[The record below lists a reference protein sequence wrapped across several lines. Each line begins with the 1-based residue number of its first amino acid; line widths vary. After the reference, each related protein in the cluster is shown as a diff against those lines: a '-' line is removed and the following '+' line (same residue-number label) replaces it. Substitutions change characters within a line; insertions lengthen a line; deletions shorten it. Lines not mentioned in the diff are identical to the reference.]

1 MTARESSTSSRSIQ
15 AKSDQ
20 TNHDLPTRSSSD
32 VVNADVV
39 VVVVVTAAADGDDD
53 DVHLSTSPTTNLP
66 IHQQHTPS
74 TKPKKDKRHDDSD
87 GGYDNLPQQS

>member
-1 MTARESSTSSRSIQ
+1 MSRSIQ

-39 VVVVVTAAADGDDD
+39 VVGVVVAAVVVVAVADGDGD
-53 DVHLSTSPTTNLP
+53 DVQLSTSPITNLP
-66 IHQQHTPS
+66 IHQHRNPS

-87 GGYDNLPQQS
+87 GYDNLPQQS